1 MKNLNL
7 MEYSSCIKYEVTKYK
22 EKEQG
27 SQSIISLSRNDCFKN
42 CIAFLESSSSRKH
55 SYTQKEAKLYI
66 PKVLNCKSVRLNT
79 KPVTVSAIMML
90 KNNL

>member
-1 MKNLNL
+1 M
-7 MEYSSCIKYEVTKYK
+7 IV
-22 EKEQG
+22 
-27 SQSIISLSRNDCFKN
+27 F
-42 CIAFLESSSSRKH
+42 IAFLESSSGRKR

-66 PKVLNCKSVRLNT
+66 PKALSCKPVCLNT